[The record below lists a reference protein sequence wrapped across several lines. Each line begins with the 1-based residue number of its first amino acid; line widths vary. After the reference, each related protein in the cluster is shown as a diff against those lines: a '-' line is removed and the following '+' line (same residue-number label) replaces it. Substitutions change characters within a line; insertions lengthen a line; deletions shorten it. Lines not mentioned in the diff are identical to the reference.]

1 MKKALT
7 IVLALAVI
15 ASLTSCKSAKERV
28 EAAYASWD
36 TTMEK
41 AANDT
46 EKVAAAK
53 AFLADFPDSEHTREV
68 AGAAAELLS
77 GPLDDPA
84 GADALLAD
92 LAMRVKTPETLTA
105 LRGMRLGTLAELD
118 HVDALRAAVAEYTA
132 GRELKFADHQR
143 VFDAAVECG
152 AWDLA
157 LAHAEQALPLS
168 TPEAYRAD
176 NEKRKPTEQ
185 RVADNARRRKVGAL
199 AAKGWALVGL
209 GRADEALP
217 ILTEAHDTDF
227 RGYMGNCESPA
238 GSYLGRALLAANRH
252 DEATRVL
259 AVEALYGGDD
269 AALDALRKSFTLAR
283 GSDAGFD
290 AYLGEARLLMARV
303 ADDFTLPDYEGTP
316 QTFSKLRNGE
326 VALLSFWFPT

>member
-1 MKKALT
+1 MRRALT
-7 IVLALAVI
+7 IVLVLAAL

-41 AANDT
+41 AASDA
-46 EKVAAAK
+46 EKAAAAK
-53 AFLADFPDSEHTREV
+53 AFLAAFPDTEHTREV
-68 AGAAAELLS
+68 AGAAVELLT

-92 LAMRVKTPETLTA
+92 LATRVKTPDTVTA
-105 LRGMRLGTLAELD
+105 LRGMRLGTLAALD

-132 GRELKFADHQR
+132 GRELKYGDHQR

-185 RVADNARRRKVGAL
+185 RVADSARRRKVGAL
-199 AAKGWALVGL
+199 AAKGWALASL
-209 GRADEALP
+209 GRVDEALP
-217 ILTEAHDTDF
+217 VLTEAHDADF
-227 RGYMGNCESPA
+227 RGYMGNSESPA

-259 AVEALYGGDD
+259 AVEALYGGDA
-269 AALDALRKSFTLAR
+269 AALDALRKTFTLAR

-290 AYLGEARLLMARV
+290 AYLEETRQRMARV

-316 QTFSKLRNGE
+316 HTFAQLRNGE
-326 VALLSFWFPT
+326 VTLLSFWFPT